1 MSKPVSSTIRQHS
14 SYETDS
20 ESDSIVSTA
29 SSSEQDS
36 TSENDSGKS
45 PKAPVMK
52 VRQAPDTVPTMP
64 AMAKANMA
72 PPSPTL
78 TNKQVIEQ
86 KRAQYGQARHLPA
99 YQRDTNINKI
109 KTIKQDAIADIQ
121 QPTKHN
127 PAWERFSGAITNNGT
142 LHLDYDFIDMR
153 ELSAWLGTS
162 PASLCELS
170 ISRYK
175 M

>member
-36 TSENDSGKS
+36 ASENDSGKS
-45 PKAPVMK
+45 PKAPAMK
-52 VRQAPDTVPTMP
+52 VRQAPDTVPIMP

-72 PPSPTL
+72 PSSPTL
-78 TNKQVIEQ
+78 TNRQVVEQ
-86 KRAQYGQARHLPA
+86 KRAQYGQGRHLPS

-109 KTIKQDAIADIQ
+109 KTIKQDAIADILENFDNQ
-121 QPTKHN
+121 IANKKVKIESLLKLKKSLMQNLLTGKV
-127 PAWERFSGAITNNGT
+127 RVDLSK
-142 LHLDYDFIDMR
+142 IDNFLN
-153 ELSAWLGTS
+153 EQS
-162 PASLCELS
+162 
-170 ISRYK
+170 
-175 M
+175 